1 MQQPVTDSHQ
11 ATPMSTL
18 HTATEHQARASS
30 ARRGRVTG
38 AVLAYLRAHWR
49 GEHGLARSFW
59 INFAAIAGLALA
71 LGPVLRAPVADHAW
85 AALAVSV
92 AQFVLFWL
100 LIYPWQFMGV
110 LRCCER
116 SVREYS
122 HGVLARLAPLAVL
135 LGLGAMPPQAVG
147 IGHALYVLTH
157 EAPPNPLERPR
168 EYTISVLP
176 GGSVARVSGFL
187 DFGLTRDMR
196 ALLDANPQIT
206 RIVLDSGGGPVY
218 EGRGVGKLFRERG
231 IDTVSLTD
239 CNSACTTAFIG
250 GRERWLG
257 PGARLGFHRYRMDA
271 VNLHPFMDVEAE
283 QRTDLAFYASRDIAP
298 AFLARVFDAPHGALW
313 YPSVEELRAAGVVH
327 GVLPVRAAEVLA
339 AH

>member
-1 MQQPVTDSHQ
+1 MVVGDAIVRWHRAPVIG
-11 ATPMSTL
+11 
-18 HTATEHQARASS
+18 
-30 ARRGRVTG
+30 ARRTAFGAVTG
-38 AVLAYLRAHWR
+38 YLRAHWR

-71 LGPVLRAPVADHAW
+71 LGPLLRAPVADDPW
-85 AALAVSV
+85 AGLAVSGV
-92 AQFVLFWL
+92 QCALFWL

-116 SVREYS
+116 SVREYR
-122 HGVLARLAPLAVL
+122 HGVLARLAPLVVL
-135 LGLGAMPPQAVG
+135 LGLGAMPPQMVG
-147 IGHALYVLTH
+147 IGHKLYVQSN
-157 EAPPNPLERPR
+157 EPAPNPLERPR

-176 GGSVARVSGFL
+176 GGTVALVSGFL

-196 ALLDANPQIT
+196 ALLDKHPRIT
-206 RIVLDSGGGPVY
+206 RVVLDSGGGPVY
-218 EGRGVGKLFRERG
+218 EGRGVGKLFREHG

-250 GRERWLG
+250 GHERWLG

-271 VNLHPFMDVEAE
+271 INVHPFMDIDAE
-283 QRTDLAFYASRDIAP
+283 QRTDLAFYASCGVEP

-327 GVLPVRAAEVLA
+327 GVLSVRAAEVLA
-339 AH
+339 GG